1 MSSTLTPLI
10 RTMFQALDVV
20 SREPQGFIQ
29 AVSRNSGVERAA
41 LNQTVSVPIA
51 PAVTLADNTPGVNAP
66 DTGDTVATTV
76 DVTISKSKHAPIRW
90 LGEET
95 LALKNSG
102 TYEAYNR
109 DRFVQAFR
117 AISNAVEVDL
127 GLLYKKASRAVG
139 TAGTA
144 PFGTAG
150 NLSDIAGVRRILDEN
165 GAPVTD
171 LQLVLG
177 HSAMGNLRGIQS
189 VLFKVNEAGTDQL
202 LREGIL
208 GRLQGFD
215 LRNSGQVA
223 QHTIGTADADYDVD
237 LLAGYAVGDTTIH
250 LDTGTGT
257 HVAGDVI
264 TFAGDTNNYVITT
277 GAAGNGDK
285 DIVIGKP
292 GLRQALADGVS
303 CDIADDASSWAANM
317 AFSRSAIVLASR
329 LPALP
334 EGGDGADD
342 RMTIQDP
349 FSGLVYEISVYRQ
362 YRQVHM
368 EVALAWGYQVIK
380 PEHVA
385 LLIG

>member
-10 RTMFQALDVV
+10 STMFRALNVV
-20 SREPQGFIQ
+20 SREKAGFIP

-41 LNQTVSVPIA
+41 LNQNVSVPIA
-51 PAVTLADNTPGVNAP
+51 PAVALADNTPGVAAP

-102 TYEAYNR
+102 SYEDYNR
-109 DRFVQAFR
+109 QRFEQAFR
-117 AISNAVEVDL
+117 SLMNAVETDL
-127 GLLYKKASRAVG
+127 GGLYTKASRAVG

-144 PFGTAG
+144 PFA
-150 NLSDIAGVRRILDEN
+150 SAGVLTDAAGVNRILDEN
-165 GAPVTD
+165 GAPATD
-171 LQLVLG
+171 RQLVLG
-177 HSAMGNLRGIQS
+177 HTAIANLRGVQS
-189 VLFKVNEAGTDQL
+189 VLFKVNEAGTDAL
-202 LREGIL
+202 LRDGIL

-215 LRNSGQVA
+215 VRYSGQVA

-237 LLAGYAVGDTTIH
+237 LLAGYAVGTTTIH
-250 LDTGTGT
+250 LDTGLGT

-264 TFAGDTNNYVITT
+264 TFAGDPNNYVIRT
-277 GAAGNGDK
+277 GAAGSGDK
-285 DIVIGKP
+285 DIVIGAP
-292 GLRQALADGVS
+292 GLRLALADGVS
-303 CDIADDASSWAANM
+303 CDIADDASTWAANM
-317 AFSRSAIVLASR
+317 AFSRSAIVLATR

-334 EGGDGADD
+334 DGGDNADD
-342 RMTIQDP
+342 RMTITDP
-349 FSGLVYEISVYRQ
+349 FSGLVFEVAVYRQ

-368 EVALAWGYQVIK
+368 EVALAWGYECIK
-380 PEHVA
+380 PEHCA

>member
-10 RTMFQALDVV
+10 RPMFQAPNIV
-20 SREPQGFIQ
+20 SREKAGFIP

-51 PAVTLADNTPGVNAP
+51 PAVALADNTPAVSAP
-66 DTGDTVATTV
+66 NTGDTVATTV
-76 DVTISKSKHAPIRW
+76 DLTISKSKHAPIRW
-90 LGEET
+90 TGEET

-102 TYEAYNR
+102 SYEDYNR
-109 DRFVQAFR
+109 QRFVQAFR
-117 AISNAVEVDL
+117 AIMNAIELDL
-127 GLLYKKASRAVG
+127 GSLYTKASRAVG

-144 PFGTAG
+144 PFGSAG
-150 NLSDIAGVRRILDEN
+150 VLTDIAGCGRILAEN
-165 GAPVTD
+165 GSPETD

-177 HSAMGNLRGIQS
+177 HSAIANLRGVQS
-189 VLFKVNEAGTDQL
+189 VLFKVNEAGTDDL
-202 LREGIL
+202 LRRGVL
-208 GRLQGFD
+208 SQLQNFD
-215 LRNSGQVA
+215 VRYSGQVA

-264 TFAGDTNNYVITT
+264 TFAGDTTNYVIKT
-277 GAAGNGDK
+277 GAAGSSDK
-285 DIVIGKP
+285 DIVIGAP
-292 GLRQALADGVS
+292 GLRLALADGVS
-303 CDIADDASSWAANM
+303 CDIADDAATWTANM
-317 AFSRSAIVLASR
+317 AFSRSAIVLGTR

-334 EGGDGADD
+334 EGGDNADD

-349 FSGLVYEISVYRQ
+349 LSGLIFEVAVYRQ

-368 EVALAWGYQVIK
+368 EVALAWGYEVIK
-380 PEHVA
+380 PEHVC